1 MKRADIKIGFACNN
15 HCRFCVQGRKREVLR
30 NKTLAEIKKEIDQAS
45 VDCQEIV
52 FTGGEPTIHP
62 DFLKL
67 IAYAKKKGFQI
78 IQVQTNGRMFA
89 YYEFCRQTVKAG
101 ANEFSPA
108 LHGHIPQLHDFLTNV
123 SGSFNQ
129 TTQGIKNLKALGQ
142 KIITNTV
149 ITKPNYRHLPEIAR
163 LLVQLGVEQYQFA
176 FVHALGNAADNF
188 ESIVP
193 RLEMTEPFVKKG
205 LDIGI
210 SADKQVMTEAIPYCF
225 MRGYEKYVAE
235 KIIPDTKIFDFGK
248 IDHDFTQTRRNEGK
262 KRGPACPQCAFYQ
275 ECEGPWREYPEKF
288 GWQEFKP
295 IGKTASKKEHIQANS
310 NDFSNGF
317 FQKIGFFSKIDDVF
331 EFLLKENKLDAEKN
345 KIREITR
352 IIFDKTKESKNF
364 PKVEFSFLAGRRQEG
379 IRFFA
384 HPHYLWKKFDF
395 REAIKAVF
403 SLFGDFYAIDKVE
416 GLLSLPFLEK
426 GELAVTFGM
435 EWLRGEK
442 YPRLKIFFEKPIVGQ
457 ALLDKIQIN
466 EILRKSGRNIKDLK
480 LSKSCCVSVVGI
492 DFFPNKEIS
501 VKIYSQEP
509 PLFAA
514 KVLSKDNKGEF
525 SKEAKIFNNILRNRK
540 GALYVLLQRFGEAA
554 SQPKNKIYKIY
565 KYDYT
570 ENEKGLIAAGKEI
583 KRFFYGKAGRKAW
596 QKISRWQAFCRQK
609 GLRVCPVSVSFENGE
624 IGTYYYCQKKNE

>member
-30 NKTLAEIKKEIDQAS
+30 NKTLAEIKREIDQAS
-45 VDCQEIV
+45 ADCQEIV

-67 IAYAKKKGFQI
+67 VAYAKKKRFKI
-78 IQVQTNGRMFA
+78 IQIQTNGRMFA
-89 YYEFCRQTVKAG
+89 YYNFCKQTIKAG

-108 LHGHIPQLHDFLTNV
+108 LHGHISELHDFLTNAP
-123 SGSFNQ
+123 GSFAQ

-176 FVHALGNAADNF
+176 FAHALGNAGDNF
-188 ESIVP
+188 ESIIP
-193 RLEMTEPFVKKG
+193 RLEIIEPFVKNG

-210 SADKQVMTEAIPYCF
+210 SAGKPVMTEAIPYCF
-225 MRGYEKYVAE
+225 MRDYEKYVAE

-248 IDHDFTQTRRNEGK
+248 IDHDFTKTRRNEGK
-262 KRGPACPQCAFYQ
+262 KRGPECPQCAFYQ

-295 IGKTASKKEHIQANS
+295 IERAAFKKKHIQANS
-310 NDFSNGF
+310 NDSSRV
-317 FQKIGFFSKIDDVF
+317 FFSKIDAVF

-345 KIREITR
+345 KIREISR
-352 IIFDKTKESKNF
+352 IIFDKTKECKNF
-364 PKVEFSFLAGRRQEG
+364 PKVEFSFLLGRRQEG

-403 SLFGDFYAIDKVE
+403 SIFGDFYATDKVK
-416 GLLSLPFLEK
+416 GLLSLPFLER
-426 GELAVTFGM
+426 GELVATFGM

-442 YPRLKIFFEKPIVGQ
+442 YPRLKIFFEKPIAGH
-457 ALLDKIQIN
+457 ALLEKAQIN
-466 EILRKSGRNIKDLK
+466 EILRQLGWNIEDLK
-480 LSKSCCVSVVGI
+480 LSKSCCVSVIGI
-492 DFFPNKEIS
+492 DFFPNKGIS
-501 VKIYSQEP
+501 LKIYSQK
-509 PLFAA
+509 PLLSIR
-514 KVLSKDNKGEF
+514 KVLAKNKKGKF
-525 SKEAKIFNNILRNRK
+525 LKEEKIFSGILRSKK
-540 GALYVLLQRFGEAA
+540 GVLYVLLKRLNKIN

-565 KYDYT
+565 EYGYT
-570 ENEKGLIAAGKEI
+570 EKKKGLIAAEKEI
-583 KRFFYGKAGRKAW
+583 KSFFYSKAGRKAW
-596 QKISRWQAFCRQK
+596 KKISRWQNFCRQK
-609 GLRVCPVSVSFENGE
+609 NLRVCPVSVSFENGE
-624 IGTYYYCQKKNE
+624 IGAYYYCQKKNE